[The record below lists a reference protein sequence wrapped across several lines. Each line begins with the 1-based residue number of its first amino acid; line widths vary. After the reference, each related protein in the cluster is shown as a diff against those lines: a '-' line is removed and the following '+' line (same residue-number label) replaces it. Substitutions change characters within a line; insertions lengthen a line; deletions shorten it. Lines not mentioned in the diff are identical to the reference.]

1 MANKDILKKDK
12 DGNIILKEPL
22 IKKYS
27 VVLLLILS
35 AGMTLGSVY
44 LLITGVFSWA
54 NILRIVFGILIGAYS
69 LWMLRKREVYIITKE
84 KFVAFGA
91 WEVFLKD
98 IETIVVNDAK
108 FYKTLVITTSETEF
122 TVNQESVSVPLEKIA
137 EYLSKKLKKK

>member
-1 MANKDILKKDK
+1 M
-12 DGNIILKEPL
+12 ILKEPL

-27 VVLLLILS
+27 VILLLILS
-35 AGMTLGSVY
+35 VGMTLGSVY

-84 KFVAFGA
+84 KFVAFGS

-98 IETIVVNDAK
+98 IETIVLNDAK

-122 TVNQESVSVPLEKIA
+122 TVHQDSVSVPLEQVA